1 MRYVFLAAISH
12 AAPSGARGM
21 LGCAHFYKH
30 FTPNGVWNP
39 LSWCAWGF
47 GVTCRP
53 FNSSKILR
61 KLAQMREIA
70 PIDSSLY
77 HSSLFTRYFHYFPW
91 PCLDR
96 WNPYHNSC
104 FNCSM
109 VISTRGNLITC
120 ITYLIT
126 IYTIYT
132 TYQGDQKSWKLR
144 TENRKLRSHDYLS
157 SKFHK

>member
-21 LGCAHFYKH
+21 LACAHFYKH

-47 GVTCRP
+47 GVICKT
-53 FNSSKILR
+53 FNSSKTLR

-104 FNCSM
+104 FNCST
-109 VISTRGNLITC
+109 VFPPGEIWLLALLIWLQFTLY
-120 ITYLIT
+120 ILLIKE
-126 IYTIYT
+126 I
-132 TYQGDQKSWKLR
+132 KKAENWELK
-144 TENRKLRSHDYLS
+144 TENWDPMIT
-157 SKFHK
+157 